1 MAFATAATVSP
12 LSSSNLANSSYIHTS
27 DRNLNFSVDK
37 YRLLS
42 YNVFVWYRILN
53 RTEQNTGIWQLNSAS
68 PLYRMLYKKAT
79 ATPSRE
85 GGQMY
90 AKYAKLRDALGMT
103 DAKVAE
109 QAGIIPTVLSEW
121 KRRAE
126 TNPDTELSFGNMLKV
141 AKVLKCDLDEL
152 AGK

>member
-1 MAFATAATVSP
+1 
-12 LSSSNLANSSYIHTS
+12 
-27 DRNLNFSVDK
+27 
-37 YRLLS
+37 
-42 YNVFVWYRILN
+42 
-53 RTEQNTGIWQLNSAS
+53 
-68 PLYRMLYKKAT
+68 
-79 ATPSRE
+79 
-85 GGQMY
+85 MY